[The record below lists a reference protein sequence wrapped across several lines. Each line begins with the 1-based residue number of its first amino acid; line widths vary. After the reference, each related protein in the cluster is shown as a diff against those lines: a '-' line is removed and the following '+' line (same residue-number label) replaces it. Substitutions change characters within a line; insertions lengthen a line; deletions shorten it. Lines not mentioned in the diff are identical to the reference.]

1 MILKIS
7 YPSPLTDQ
15 CSYDC
20 SFVLFGIHAF
30 VFFCFLH
37 YATPWPSA
45 VKDRMQRIVS
55 DVIVRAG
62 GAAVITEAVQV
73 WVARNYVLYLMG
85 YVAMSLCGGSRNI
98 LSHLL

>member
-1 MILKIS
+1 
-7 YPSPLTDQ
+7 
-15 CSYDC
+15 
-20 SFVLFGIHAF
+20 
-30 VFFCFLH
+30 
-37 YATPWPSA
+37 
-45 VKDRMQRIVS
+45 MQRIVS

>member
-1 MILKIS
+1 
-7 YPSPLTDQ
+7 
-15 CSYDC
+15 
-20 SFVLFGIHAF
+20 
-30 VFFCFLH
+30 
-37 YATPWPSA
+37 
-45 VKDRMQRIVS
+45 MQRIVS

-73 WVARNYVLYLMG
+73 WVARNYYMLYLMG